1 MGHEREPETNI
12 NPLSSASK
20 TGPHPNLGK
29 PRGGTMVR
37 PSNRM
42 GSVPGP
48 TLWAKLQSAHATC
61 LKATQHAIEAFTS
74 RDETQEKMCQHAR
87 CATGAE
93 GVQLVG
99 KLTDGWKVGYGF
111 QLRLH
116 DSTSMASP
124 CARISRTSSSF
135 PKLPVINTMTP
146 SRECCKKD

>member
-1 MGHEREPETNI
+1 MSPPFPWSCTIGILVSVSPDTGTHGEWGMRESPKQTSI
-12 NPLSSASK
+12 YCHPPRRP
-20 TGPHPNLGK
+20 GPTRTLGK

-48 TLWAKLQSAHATC
+48 TLWAKPQSAHATC

-99 KLTDGWKVGYGF
+99 KLTDGWKVG
-111 QLRLH
+111 
-116 DSTSMASP
+116 
-124 CARISRTSSSF
+124 
-135 PKLPVINTMTP
+135 
-146 SRECCKKD
+146 